1 MAWNFL
7 WCQRNF
13 PNIWWDINILLNRLT
28 LTILKSNSWSKYA
41 DMLTSPVWQKLW
53 VVSLPWRVPFKCL
66 TPFPTRKT
74 SNLFAHVPCDAIQK
88 WKVLILLHYS
98 WLLDIMVIANCV
110 NFSRGFFSHA
120 WGWFTLWQRPMLI
133 NFLSSILPEVKIQQT
148 WEVQHNLGT
157 YQKTISNT
165 TSDFKKAGIQ

>member
-1 MAWNFL
+1 MPKKFSKHYDEIS
-7 WCQRNF
+7 RSF
-13 PNIWWDINILLNRLT
+13 LNRLT

-41 DMLTSPVWQKLW
+41 DMLTSPVRQKLW
-53 VVSLPWRVPFKCL
+53 VVSPLPWRFHSNVWPLFPHERRPIYLHTCL
-66 TPFPTRKT
+66 
-74 SNLFAHVPCDAIQK
+74 DAIQK
-88 WKVLILLHYS
+88 WKVLILLRYS
-98 WLLDIMVIANCV
+98 WLLLDIMVIANCV

-165 TSDFKKAGIQ
+165 TSDFKKAGIR